1 MALGSEDMTLA
12 SVYLYIPVSSNFSL
26 MVLIGLYHNLV
37 ADNKVKNSVLCFL
50 LVWSSDVQIQVL
62 V

>member
-1 MALGSEDMTLA
+1 MTLA

-26 MVLIGLYHNLV
+26 MVLIRLYHNLV